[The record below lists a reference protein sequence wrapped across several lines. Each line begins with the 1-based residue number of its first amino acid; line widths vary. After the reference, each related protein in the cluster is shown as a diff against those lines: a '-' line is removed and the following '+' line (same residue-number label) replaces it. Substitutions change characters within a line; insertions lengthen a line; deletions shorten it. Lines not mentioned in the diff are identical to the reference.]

1 MGMAASQGRLLMMTA
16 RLSNNEFEQQ
26 CVAYSK
32 QRLADDSLD
41 ANDRYL
47 EAMNATKYQV
57 ITGYNGTNAT
67 FENVTYNQLTGF
79 NHVAVGKQY
88 IVSDNQ
94 GRVVVPN
101 KLAEA
106 FEQGNGDYNKFL
118 AALGVTQCD
127 IEIPDDIQSDT
138 DPVAIAARQAIHEA
152 WDKYLVSVYDGK
164 NERPDI
170 EHILSFNYEGFS
182 DDMFDGYATYNVAK
196 FTDGTNEYPVSK
208 ASKNGL
214 PYYYIERYE
223 VQPIKVYDENNQEV
237 LDENGNP
244 KFECVYQDSQGIY
257 HTLTNVGV
265 TYNPEDNK
273 FTYSFKNE
281 DGADTTATSNL
292 TTLYV
297 NRDAINPDSP
307 QIYTT
312 KEEKVTSEADD
323 KYKTEEGV
331 ELSLDSKT
339 QAIFYDGTTDEQRN
353 LYDYAVSLT
362 EACYHS
368 PDKKLDNDANM
379 QAYYKNIYNQM
390 ITRGYTTYNRM
401 IKEGYM
407 NATETDEN
415 VAFKDDQW
423 LITQLKQGRLTL
435 AYYSAV
441 DKEFVK
447 TTLDDDESIT
457 EKEDKAKIKLAE
469 QAYNTSMDR
478 IERED
483 KMFDLQLNKLES
495 EHSAL
500 QTEYESVAKVISK
513 NVEKSF
519 STFNA

>member
-47 EAMNATKYQV
+47 DAMNATKYQI

-94 GRVVVPN
+94 GRIVVSD
-101 KLAEA
+101 KLAQA
-106 FEQGNGDYNKFL
+106 FEGGNGDYNKFL
-118 AALGVTQCD
+118 AKMGITQCD
-127 IEIPDDIQSDT
+127 IDIT
-138 DPVAIAARQAIHEA
+138 DKENAEQLIHEA

-164 NERPDI
+164 NDRPDI
-170 EHILSFNYEGFS
+170 EHISSFNYEGFS
-182 DDMFDGYATYNVAK
+182 DELFDGYATYKIDK
-196 FTDGTNEYPVSK
+196 FKINENDESEEGFPVSK
-208 ASKNGL
+208 AYKNDL

-223 VQPIKVYDENNQEV
+223 VQPVKVYDENNEEV

-244 KFECVYQDSQGIY
+244 KFECVYQDSKGIY
-257 HTLTNVGV
+257 HTLKNVDV
-265 TYNPEDNK
+265 TYSEEDNR
-273 FTYSFKNE
+273 FTYAFKDKNGT
-281 DGADTTATSNL
+281 DVTATSNL

-297 NRDAINPDSP
+297 NRDAMDPDSP

-312 KEEKVTSEADD
+312 KQEKVNVQDD
-323 KYKTEEGV
+323 GTYKSEEGRDLA
-331 ELSLDSKT
+331 LSST
-339 QAIFYDGTTDEQRN
+339 VQAIFYDGATDEQRN
-353 LYDYAVSLT
+353 LYDYALSLT
-362 EACYHS
+362 EAFYHS
-368 PDKKLDNDANM
+368 PDNELNNDANM
-379 QAYYKNIYNQM
+379 QVYYKNIYNQM
-390 ITRGYTTYNRM
+390 TTRGYTTYNRM

-407 NATETDEN
+407 NATETDER
-415 VAFKDDQW
+415 VAFADDQW
-423 LITQLKQGRLTL
+423 LITQLKQGKLTIS
-435 AYYSAV
+435 YYSAV
-441 DKEFVK
+441 DKEFIK

-469 QAYNTSMDR
+469 QVYNTSMDR
-478 IERED
+478 IEKED
-483 KMFDLQLNKLES
+483 KMFDLKLNKLES

>member
-41 ANDRYL
+41 ANDKYI

-67 FENVTYNQLTGF
+67 YEDVTYNQLTGL
-79 NHVAVGKQY
+79 NNVAVGKQY
-88 IVSDNQ
+88 IVSDTN
-94 GRVVVPN
+94 GRIVVSDDIA
-101 KLAEA
+101 KA
-106 FEQGNGDYNKFL
+106 FESANGDYNKFL
-118 AALGVTQCD
+118 ANKKIGVTQCD
-127 IEIPDDIQSDT
+127 IDITNDD
-138 DPVAIAARQAIHEA
+138 AAVQAIHEA

-164 NERPDI
+164 NDRPDI
-170 EHILSFNYEGFS
+170 EHILSFGYTGFS
-182 DDMFDGYATYNVAK
+182 DDILDGYPTYDIAK
-196 FTDGTNEYPVSK
+196 FKTENNEYPVSK
-208 ASKNGL
+208 GYKDNL

-223 VQPIKVYDENNQEV
+223 AIPVPIMDDSGVISGYQAVYLDSNNE
-237 LDENGNP
+237 
-244 KFECVYQDSQGIY
+244 Y
-257 HTLTNVGV
+257 HKLNNVNV
-265 TYNPEDNK
+265 TYDAEK
-273 FTYSFKNE
+273 ERYTYTYNNGDS
-281 DGADTTATSNL
+281 DVTTTSNV

-297 NRDAINPDSP
+297 NRDATNKENPK
-307 QIYTT
+307 IYTSN
-312 KEEKVTSEADD
+312 EEKVTTVRDENGNEKFQSEENIL
-323 KYKTEEGV
+323 Y
-331 ELSLDSKT
+331 ELDEKT
-339 QAIFYDGTTDEQRN
+339 QAIFYDGTSDEQRN
-353 LYDYAVSLT
+353 LYDYAVSIT
-362 EACYHS
+362 EAYYHKAS
-368 PDKKLDNDANM
+368 QGTLSVLKNDANL
-379 QAYYKNIYNQM
+379 QTYYRNIYNQM
-390 ITRGYTTYNRM
+390 ITCGYITYNRM
-401 IKEGYM
+401 IEEGYM
-407 NATETDEN
+407 NATETNEN
-415 VAFKDDQW
+415 KAFMDDQW
-423 LITQLKQGRLTL
+423 LITQLKQGKLTI

-441 DKEFVK
+441 DKAFVK

-478 IERED
+478 IEKED

>member
-94 GRVVVPN
+94 GRIVVP
-101 KLAEA
+101 KALAEA
-106 FEQGNGDYNKFL
+106 FEAGNGDYNKFL
-118 AALGVTQCD
+118 AKLGVTQCD
-127 IEIPDDIQSDT
+127 IDIT
-138 DPVAIAARQAIHEA
+138 DEENAIQLIHEA

-164 NERPDI
+164 NDRPDI
-170 EHILSFNYEGFS
+170 EHIMSFNYEGFS
-182 DDMFDGYATYNVAK
+182 EFSEEMFDGYATYEVAK
-196 FTDGTNEYPVSK
+196 FSDGTNEYPVSK
-208 ASKNGL
+208 AYKNDL

-223 VQPIKVYDENNQEV
+223 VQPVRVYDENNEEV

-244 KFECVYQDSQGIY
+244 KFECVYQDSKGIY
-257 HTLTNVGV
+257 HTLKNVDV
-265 TYNPEDNK
+265 TYSEEDNR
-273 FTYSFKNE
+273 FTYAFKDENGT
-281 DGADTTATSNL
+281 DVTATSNL

-297 NRDAINPDSP
+297 NRDAMDPDSP

-312 KEEKVTSEADD
+312 KQEKVTTQEDGS
-323 KYKTEEGV
+323 YKTEEDV
-331 ELSLDSKT
+331 VLSLDSKT

-362 EACYHS
+362 EAFYHS
-368 PDKKLDNDANM
+368 PDNELNNDANM

-401 IKEGYM
+401 ITKGYM
-407 NATETDEN
+407 NATETNEK
-415 VAFKDDQW
+415 VAFGDDQW
-423 LITQLKQGRLTL
+423 LITQLKQGRLTIS
-435 AYYSAV
+435 YYSAV

-469 QAYNTSMDR
+469 QVYNTSMDR